1 MSENKNFNE
10 TISNSKEESIK
21 KAILML
27 EQEGQENKKIKR
39 PNINSKKII
48 LKIVFI
54 LFIEISIIVL
64 TIVLYNKLNKF
75 IVILVGIIILIT
87 FISVTIK
94 ETVINLILLYQ
105 KFASEKLRNSCLFE
119 PSCSEYMILAIE
131 KYGFIKGFIK
141 GIKKNR
147 NFVFNFMIEKTFTY

>member
-1 MSENKNFNE
+1 MSENKDFNE
-10 TISNSKEESIK
+10 TISDSKEESIR

-27 EQEGQENKKIKR
+27 EQEGSENKKIKR

-48 LKIVFI
+48 LKIVLI
-54 LFIEISIIVL
+54 LFIEICIIIL
-64 TIVLYNKLNKF
+64 TIFLYNKLDKF
-75 IVILVGIIILIT
+75 IIILLGIIILIT

-131 KYGFIKGFIK
+131 KYGFIKGFLK
-141 GIKKNR
+141 GIKRIFRCHYPNGG
-147 NFVFNFMIEKTFTY
+147 IDYP

>member
-1 MSENKNFNE
+1 MSENKEFNE
-10 TISNSKEESIK
+10 TISDSKEESIR

-27 EQEGQENKKIKR
+27 EQDSSENKKIKR

-48 LKIVFI
+48 LKIVLI

-131 KYGFIKGFIK
+131 KYGFIKGFLK
-141 GIKKNR
+141 GIKRIFRCHYPNGG
-147 NFVFNFMIEKTFTY
+147 IDYP

>member
-1 MSENKNFNE
+1 MSENKDFNE
-10 TISNSKEESIK
+10 TISDSKEDSIR

-27 EQEGQENKKIKR
+27 EQEGSENRKIKR

-64 TIVLYNKLNKF
+64 TIFLYNKLDKF
-75 IVILVGIIILIT
+75 IIILLGIIILIT

-131 KYGFIKGFIK
+131 KYGFIKGFLK
-141 GIKKNR
+141 GIKRIFRCHYPNGG
-147 NFVFNFMIEKTFTY
+147 IDYP

>member
-54 LFIEISIIVL
+54 LFIEICIIIL
-64 TIVLYNKLNKF
+64 TIFLYNKLDKF
-75 IVILVGIIILIT
+75 IIILLGIILLIT
-87 FISVTIK
+87 LISITIK

-131 KYGFIKGFIK
+131 KYGFIKGFLK
-141 GIKKNR
+141 GIKRIFRCHYPNGG
-147 NFVFNFMIEKTFTY
+147 IDYP

>member
-1 MSENKNFNE
+1 MSENKDFNE
-10 TISNSKEESIK
+10 TISNSKEESIR

-27 EQEGQENKKIKR
+27 EQEGSENKKIKR

-48 LKIVFI
+48 LKIVLI
-54 LFIEISIIVL
+54 LFIIIIVL

-75 IVILVGIIILIT
+75 IVILLGIIILIT
-87 FISVTIK
+87 LISITIK

-105 KFASEKLRNSCLFE
+105 KFASEKLRSSCLFE

-141 GIKKNR
+141 GIKRIFRCHYPNGG
-147 NFVFNFMIEKTFTY
+147 IDYP

>member
-48 LKIVFI
+48 LKIVLI
-54 LFIEISIIVL
+54 LFIEICIIIL
-64 TIVLYNKLNKF
+64 TIFLYNKLDKF
-75 IVILVGIIILIT
+75 IIILLGIILLIT
-87 FISVTIK
+87 LISITIK

-131 KYGFIKGFIK
+131 KYGFIKGFLK
-141 GIKKNR
+141 GIKRIFRCHYPNGG
-147 NFVFNFMIEKTFTY
+147 IDYP

>member
-1 MSENKNFNE
+1 MSENKDFNE
-10 TISNSKEESIK
+10 TISNSKEESIR

-27 EQEGQENKKIKR
+27 EQEDSENKKIKR

-48 LKIVFI
+48 LKIVLI
-54 LFIEISIIVL
+54 LFIEICIIIL
-64 TIVLYNKLNKF
+64 TIFLYNKLDKF
-75 IVILVGIIILIT
+75 IIILLGIIILIT

-105 KFASEKLRNSCLFE
+105 KFASEKLRSSCLFE

-141 GIKKNR
+141 GIKRIFRCHYPNGG
-147 NFVFNFMIEKTFTY
+147 IDYP